1 LPRALILGSPP
12 ASIAALGLFGAVSV
26 VVRVEAEYL
35 IEEGVSVNKGENTDL
50 RSGTVTGQF
59 L

>member
-1 LPRALILGSPP
+1 
-12 ASIAALGLFGAVSV
+12 LGLFGAVSV